1 MAQEE
6 LEIEIDASGKVTIRT
21 KGIKG
26 EACLDYTDIFVQ
38 LLGREESRQLT
49 HEYHEMAVGTVE
61 SRLDQKLRR

>member
-6 LEIEIDASGKVTIRT
+6 LEIEIDPAGKITVRT

-26 EACLDYTDIFVQ
+26 EACLDYADLFVH

-49 HEYHEMAVGTVE
+49 HEYYEEAEVKTHL
-61 SRLDQKLRR
+61 SQKLKR

>member
-6 LEIEIDASGKVTIRT
+6 LEIEIDPTGKVTVRT

-26 EACLDYTDIFVQ
+26 EACLDYTDLLAQ

-49 HEYHEMAVGTVE
+49 HEYYEEAEVKTH
-61 SRLDQKLRR
+61 LNQKLKR